1 MEMEITENSEADRP
15 SLQPLSVVE
24 KSDSNSGRMS
34 FQEPYEYG
42 SEAVSS

>member
-1 MEMEITENSEADRP
+1 MEMEMTENSEADRP

-34 FQEPYEYG
+34 FHDRYG